1 MLHILLFNTFE
12 NTEIELYTLF
22 SKFSIHNFT
31 YFYQKNGVWAGKSQA
46 KFSLERGVGSH
57 SVEFVGA

>member
-1 MLHILLFNTFE
+1 MYQVTQLWSTTMILCNRNETEKLFNTFE

-31 YFYQKNGVWAGKSQA
+31 YLYQKNGIRNKW
-46 KFSLERGVGSH
+46 
-57 SVEFVGA
+57 